1 MPKGKIDVVV
11 ISVSS
16 PLQIG
21 IYENGKLAESIIKEG
36 KSSDLLPVVF
46 RDILHRY
53 AIKRIFYAKGP
64 GSFMA
69 IKIAYVFLKT
79 LCITKKIRL
88 YASDAFVFNGN
99 APIKSV
105 GKSYFIK
112 TKSGIEIKKMEEAIP
127 MEFHLPNT
135 LDTTLF
141 NEDVKPMYIA
151 PAV

>member
-1 MPKGKIDVVV
+1 V

-16 PLQIG
+16 PLKIG
-21 IYENGKLAESIIKEG
+21 IYENKILTEELVEEG
-36 KSSDLLPVVF
+36 KSSDLLPTVF

-53 AIKRIFYAKGP
+53 AIKRIFYTKGP

-79 LCITKKIRL
+79 LCITKNIRL
-88 YASDAFVFNGN
+88 YATDAFVFNGN

-105 GKSYFIK
+105 GKSFFVK
-112 TKSGIEIKKMEEAIP
+112 NGDGNIEIKKIEGAGALA
-127 MEFHLPNT
+127 FQLPRT
-135 LDTTLF
+135 LDMTLF
-141 NEDVKPMYIA
+141 SEDVKPMYIA

>member
-1 MPKGKIDVVV
+1 MVV

-16 PLQIG
+16 PLKIG
-21 IYENGKLAESIIKEG
+21 IYEEGRLSEEIVQEG
-36 KSSDLLPVVF
+36 KSSDELPLLF

-53 AIKRIFYAKGP
+53 EIGRLFYAKGP

-79 LCITKKIRL
+79 LAIAKKIPL
-88 YASDAFVFNGN
+88 FASDAFLFNDG

-105 GKSYFIK
+105 GKSYFVK
-112 TKSGIEIKKMEEAIP
+112 TDKGIEIKKMEEVLP
-127 MEFHLPNT
+127 MMFDLPET
-135 LDTTLF
+135 LDAAQF
-141 NEDVKPMYIA
+141 SEESKPMYIA